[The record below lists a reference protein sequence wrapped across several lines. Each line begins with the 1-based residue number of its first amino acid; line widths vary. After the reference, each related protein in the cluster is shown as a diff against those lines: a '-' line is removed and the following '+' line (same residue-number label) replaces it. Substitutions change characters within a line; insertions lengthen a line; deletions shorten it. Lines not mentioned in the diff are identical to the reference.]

1 MSRWNVRNIF
11 FLGVED
17 AFRGIE
23 LDPGKVNVIAGASG
37 TGKSAVIKALD
48 YCLGSSECELPIFIK
63 RRAVAVGVKWSYGE
77 DDLLVCRHIPPPGK
91 KSSDF
96 MFVARGRNLPLPR
109 RLADIEGRATVE
121 AAKKVIELA
130 FGIGDVPDRPTE
142 NSAQSRE
149 RPTARHVT
157 PYIFVT
163 KDVIDSET
171 VLLHGLNDNRKS
183 KIIVSTLPYFL
194 GVSTESSA
202 AAEGK
207 LRQLRKALELETA
220 RENARRTGE
229 TLVKQRAKILLEEG
243 RQVGLVGNVP
253 QVGGEEEFLDLVRS
267 SLKEDAEIRGPQSPS
282 GSEIS
287 TLHARRREVLGQLNQ
302 AKRRQRAL
310 QLAAEE
316 ATAYGHAVTRQ
327 LEKLQIA
334 DYLLPGDSPTSCPI
348 CQSTTDAGA
357 KAAHA
362 IRSSLATLRSES
374 SSVDRVRPRIDESAE
389 ELAEQTLNL
398 GNSLRSIDASIS
410 SALASA
416 EQSRQME
423 SLAQARAYYRGKVSF
438 FLDTL
443 SDQLLRPARDMQ
455 ALRDEIETLEKAVD
469 ADARRVRL
477 QRAESLVSR
486 YASEI
491 FDALPKEEPCIGAD
505 LQFASREPSISVVEP
520 GSDGLVLTMAD
531 IGSDQNYLAVHIALS
546 FGLQRF
552 FEKERRPVPGLIVLD
567 QLSRPYFPNSGSD
580 RDSPDDGEEIEDL
593 SKDVVQ
599 ISSDDED
606 FEAMRQHVD
615 FLFKEV
621 DRRSGLQVLL
631 LEHAYFRDD
640 PRYVNATKE
649 RWTRISGRALIPK
662 HWPRRPEAR

>member
-1 MSRWNVRNIF
+1 MRWNVRNIF

-17 AFRGIE
+17 AFREINF
-23 LDPGKVNVIAGASG
+23 DPGKVNVIAGASG

-63 RRAVAVGVKWSYGE
+63 RRAVAVGVKWSHGQ
-77 DDLLVCRHIPPPGK
+77 DDMIVCRHIPPPGK

-96 MFVARGRNLPLPR
+96 MFIARGRNLSLPR
-109 RLADIEGRATVE
+109 RLADLEGRATVE
-121 AAKKVIELA
+121 AAKKAIELA
-130 FGIGDVPDRPTE
+130 FGIGDASDRRTE
-142 NSAQSRE
+142 NPTQSRE
-149 RPTARHVT
+149 RPTVRHVT

-183 KIIVSTLPYFL
+183 KSIVSTLPYFL
-194 GVSTESSA
+194 GASTESSA

-207 LRQLRKALELETA
+207 LRQLRKALEFETA

-243 RQVGLVGNVP
+243 RQVGLAENVP
-253 QVGGEEEFLDLVRS
+253 QVGGENEYLDLVRS
-267 SLKEDAEIRGPQSPS
+267 SLNEDAEFQSSQSTS

-287 TLHARRREVLGQLNQ
+287 ALHAKRREILGQLNQ

-310 QLAAEE
+310 QLAVDE

-327 LEKLQIA
+327 LQKLQIA
-334 DYLLPGDSPTSCPI
+334 DHLSLGESPRTCPI
-348 CQSTTDAGA
+348 CQSPTDAGVE
-357 KAAHA
+357 AAHA
-362 IRSSLATLRSES
+362 IQSSLATLRSES
-374 SSVDRVRPRIDESAE
+374 SGVDRVRPRIDESVE
-389 ELAEQTLNL
+389 ELTEQTLRL
-398 GNSLRSIDASIS
+398 GNDLRSVDAAIS

-416 EQSRQME
+416 EQSRKME
-423 SLAQARAYYRGKVSF
+423 SLAQARAYYRGKASF

-443 SDQLLRPARDMQ
+443 SDQLLRPARDIQ
-455 ALRDEIETLEKAVD
+455 SLQDEIETLEKAVD

-486 YASEI
+486 FASEI
-491 FDALPKEEPCIGAD
+491 FDVLPKEEPCIGAD
-505 LQFASREPSISVVEP
+505 LQFASREPSINVVEP
-520 GSDGLVLTMAD
+520 GPDGLVLTMAD
-531 IGSDQNYLAVHIALS
+531 VGSDQNYLAVHIALS

-552 FEKERRPVPGLIVLD
+552 FEKERRPVPGVLVLD
-567 QLSRPYFPNSGSD
+567 QLSRPYFPNTGSD
-580 RDSPDDGEEIEDL
+580 SDAADDGEEVEDL

-606 FEAMRQHVD
+606 FEAMRRHVD
-615 FLFKEV
+615 FLFEEV
-621 DRRSGLQVLL
+621 NRRSGLQVLL

-649 RWTRISGRALIPK
+649 RWTRASGRALIPK
-662 HWPRRPEAR
+662 DWPRRPEAR